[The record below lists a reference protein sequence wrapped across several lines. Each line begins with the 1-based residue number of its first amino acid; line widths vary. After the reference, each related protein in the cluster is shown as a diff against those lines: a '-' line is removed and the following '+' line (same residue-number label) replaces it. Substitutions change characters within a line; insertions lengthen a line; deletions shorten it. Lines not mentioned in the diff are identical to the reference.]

1 MSMKQIEYKGMR
13 INAAAFEVAELDRFI
28 STLWIENKR
37 ERAPAQSAK
46 LFSPPW
52 PAELFADERT
62 ALDCA
67 IAFGRSVIDGEVPGV
82 TMEGPKEN

>member
-1 MSMKQIEYKGMR
+1 MSMKRIEYKGMT

-28 STLWIENKR
+28 STLWIQNKR
-37 ERAPAQSAK
+37 ERGPAHSAR

-52 PAELFADERT
+52 PEELFADERS

-67 IAFGRSVIDGEVPGV
+67 IAFGQSVIDGEVPGV
-82 TMEGPKEN
+82 TMEGAKED